1 MKKICFTLALL
12 LCCGSAFAFDPVVGD
27 ITTGFSR
34 DNRLE
39 VVRDNIYKLMW
50 QDGDLPLYEM
60 AYDEAIH
67 YCENLNFAG
76 FDDWRLP
83 TIKELLSIIDNS
95 TGSRSPTINKAF
107 QNIAYKMSDRGEK
120 IYGYYW
126 SSTKKAANGSSAA
139 WAVAFSYGGGGLYGI
154 SNNRDFV
161 RCVRQ
166 Y

>member
-1 MKKICFTLALL
+1 MKKIAFMFALL
-12 LCCGSAFAFDPVVGD
+12 LCCGSAFAFDQIVGD

-39 VVRDNIYKLMW
+39 VVKDNIYKLMW
-50 QDGDLPLYEM
+50 QDGDLPPFRMY
-60 AYDEAIH
+60 YDKAVQ

-83 TIKELLSIIDNS
+83 TVNELLSTIDYRKYSSAMNL
-95 TGSRSPTINKAF
+95 AF
-107 QNIAYKMSDRGEK
+107 KYSDIPSGK
-120 IYGYYW
+120 YW
-126 SSTKKAANGSSAA
+126 SSTKSADDSSDVWVVDFDNGEDFRYSVSSHK
-139 WAVAFSYGGGGLYGI
+139 GL
-154 SNNRDFV
+154 V